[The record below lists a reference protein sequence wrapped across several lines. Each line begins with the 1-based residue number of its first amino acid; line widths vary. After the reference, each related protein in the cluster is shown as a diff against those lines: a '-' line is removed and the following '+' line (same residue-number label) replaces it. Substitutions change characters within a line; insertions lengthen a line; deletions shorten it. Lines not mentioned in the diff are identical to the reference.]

1 MLSPDMTCT
10 CHDQFMEPRKHHADC
25 LTCKKRKVH
34 SVGHPFTKDV
44 EHCTIVFH
52 FNHWFSSK
60 IKQAQTSIHGRAYM
74 VGSEYVSGMIS
85 KPHWSNCYAR
95 TSLARGKPSVLDN
108 VNHFMAF
115 NQFIKIKKVKKK
127 TRFREQKK
135 HSTIK
140 KIECRLLHIKIL
152 EKPYNIYCHF
162 VFSFFEGFKLTL

>member
-1 MLSPDMTCT
+1 MINSWNRGNTMQITSLV
-10 CHDQFMEPRKHHADC
+10 
-25 LTCKKRKVH
+25 KKRQVH
-34 SVGHPFTKDV
+34 SVGHLFTKDV
-44 EHCTIVFH
+44 GRCKTVFH

-60 IKQAQTSIHGRAYM
+60 ITQARTAIHGQADM
-74 VGSEYVSGMIS
+74 VGSEYVSRMIS

-95 TSLARGKPSVLDN
+95 TSLARGEPSILDN

-140 KIECRLLHIKIL
+140 KIECRLLQIKIL
-152 EKPYNIYCHF
+152 EKPYNIYYHF
-162 VFSFFEGFKLTL
+162 FFSFLRCSN